1 MVEGDLT
8 GLAGVQLAGNAQLA
22 GEPGM
27 RIEAVSTDAAA
38 AVTTLEDYPG
48 RPGADVTVT
57 LDSAVQLAADA
68 TLAVSGQPVAL
79 WPAGSVPVGTWPVPT
94 VQPDWPASNR
104 LFQTSSPP
112 APPSKLVPPSPS
124 S

>member
-1 MVEGDLT
+1 MFTEQAAETDLPAGYAKGVLGTVGPATAEIAAASQGKVVEGIPP
-8 GLAGVQLAGNAQLA
+8 GCRVQLARNAQLA

-57 LDSAVQLAADA
+57 FGFGGAV
-68 TLAVSGQPVAL
+68 G
-79 WPAGSVPVGTWPVPT
+79 
-94 VQPDWPASNR
+94 R
-104 LFQTSSPP
+104 
-112 APPSKLVPPSPS
+112 
-124 S
+124 